1 MPDSEPHP
9 LFKAFDTNNDGKLT
23 REELPEPL
31 RAAFDRMDLNGDGF
45 ITPAEEAAARG
56 AAAHVAIEATPHQRF
71 TTSLSVRGTS
81 VAVPIPFDPNDAWG
95 HKERHD
101 VVGTINGHTVRGPLQ
116 ADREG
121 YVLLLGPAWRRD
133 AMLDTSA
140 EVEVELAPEG
150 PLIEELAEDFRSAL
164 VANAAARAFFESIP
178 TFYRKNY
185 VRWVEEAKR
194 PETRTKRITETVALL
209 EARTMRR

>member
-101 VVGTINGHTVRGPLQ
+101 VVGTINDHTIRGPLQ
-116 ADREG
+116 AESEG

-194 PETRTKRITETVALL
+194 PETRTKRITEAVALL